1 MADLSNITKKYSNGE
16 VTIVWK
22 PGKCIHSTICVNG
35 LPSVFD
41 NNKKPWITP
50 EGSDTMHIIEQVNQ
64 CPSGALSYYMNE
76 KGEDENIEETQ
87 SDIIIEPRPNG
98 PLMIY
103 GNITIKK
110 ADGSIEKKT
119 KVTAFCRCGQSNNKP
134 FCDGTH
140 NKIEFKAV

>member
-1 MADLSNITKKYSNGE
+1 MADLSNITKKYTNGE
-16 VTIVWK
+16 VTVVWK

-50 EGSDTMHIIEQVNQ
+50 EGSDTQHIIEQVNQ
-64 CPSGALSYYMNE
+64 CPSGALSYFLNA
-76 KGEDENIEETQ
+76 KGEDKSIEDTQ
-87 SDIIIEPRPNG
+87 SEIIIEPRPNG

-103 GNITIKK
+103 GNITLKK
-110 ADGSIEKKT
+110 ADGTTEKKT

-140 NKIEFKAV
+140 NKIEFKG